1 MKNAILGYSGFVG
14 THLCDRIED
23 CDLYNSKNIKDIHG
37 KSYDTIYC
45 AWLPAVKWK
54 ANRDTIQAIIYEIM
68 SHLDKISSCNKI
80 VKILIRYLF
89 VFRKH

>member
-1 MKNAILGYSGFVG
+1 MHWIVIGKEVVDKAFKNGVLSDDPF
-14 THLCDRIED
+14 E
-23 CDLYNSKNIKDIHG
+23 IKVA
-37 KSYDTIYC
+37 KS
-45 AWLPAVKWK
+45 LFPS
-54 ANRDTIQAIIYEIM
+54 IIDDEEIM